1 MTALLVDIGNSRI
14 KWTLAA
20 DAELLAPGQALAHA
34 DHPAL
39 FAAWADV
46 SPAPSEVRCVS
57 VASGPTLALIE
68 SWVVQH
74 WGLAL
79 DRVQTPSSP
88 PVAGLT
94 LAYPQ
99 PEQLGADRWL
109 AMRGAQNLGQLPAII
124 IDAGSAI
131 TIDQVDAQ
139 GQHYGGLIMAG
150 LAAQQAGL
158 QTITPALLPWMPDPA
173 DNLPSLLATNTAD
186 ALRSGAINGTAA
198 ALDQLIA
205 RLRSDSAGQEQTP
218 DAIGA
223 GCNVLITGG
232 DAPVLAAAMQTPAQY
247 YPDLVLAGLAVSR

>member
-1 MTALLVDIGNSRI
+1 MTELLIDIGNSRI

-20 DAELLAPGQALAHA
+20 DGELLAPAQALAHD

-39 FAAWADV
+39 FAAWAGV
-46 SPAPSEVRCVS
+46 SPAPSAVRCVC
-57 VASGPTLALIE
+57 VAAGPTLALIE
-68 SWVVQH
+68 SWVAQQ

-79 DRVQTPSSP
+79 DQVQTPSSRSA
-88 PVAGLT
+88 AGLT

-99 PEQLGADRWL
+99 PQQLGADRWL
-109 AMRGAQNLGQLPAII
+109 AMRGAQHLGQLPAII

-131 TIDQVDAQ
+131 TIDQVDDQ

-158 QTITPALLPWMPDPA
+158 QTITPALPSWMPDPA
-173 DNLPSLLATNTAD
+173 DHPPSLLATNTPD

-205 RLRSDSAGQEQTP
+205 RLRRDSAGQEQTP

-232 DAPVLAAAMQTPAQY
+232 DASRLAAAMQTPTQY